1 MSLLKGE
8 VYLVYCINSVH
19 VFTVLVLRGG
29 REIVTG
35 RESSLLKP
43 VLVNLQKSLMEQV
56 KAEN

>member
-1 MSLLKGE
+1 MCLL
-8 VYLVYCINSVH
+8 YC
-19 VFTVLVLRGG
+19 G

-56 KAEN
+56 KAENWGNQLPRW